1 MQFHGKAIV
10 AIALVSLFLLP
21 HSSRAAD
28 SLTVVLGDSTAG
40 AGSRINASYRGAPG
54 FGADIYLQPCSPSIK
69 TDCIQSIYYQ
79 NKKSSEWIALK
90 LDEKIIFPS
99 AGVPRFGSSA
109 NDVTETLTEFAAD
122 ENKNF
127 PAGGMTPV
135 YKDSKSAIDD
145 GVRYM
150 VEARALGS
158 ADAAGKAIW
167 TNLLF
172 NIRPVKIVDYSALNQ
187 FGFPTLQSLP
197 NFENAAAFKVE
208 IRSKATKNLFSGWF
222 YGRIFQPEIKAT
234 VASPEES
241 VVEIVGS
248 PIVTHLAQ
256 GSITFSQYEAIQT
269 SNSLALPKVN
279 PAATVQFF
287 GATYGF
293 ANSAGAMQAWRL
305 LGSYM
310 NARAVRSSTVFSFN
324 SIKNSNLLTD
334 YYPQGCQ
341 ATASTDGVVTTNATM
356 YNPAPPTYEASDGS
370 LNFEVGS
377 PHLDAAGE
385 VIQGF
390 YSLVVSAKLAKCIWG
405 SDLTNSKATVSIVNE
420 SGSAQVTTSAL
431 KYIDNFYYFHI
442 SGFTYSTKKIS
453 IRVVPVATVPSP
465 SPTARPIST
474 DQAKPAVKHII
485 CVKGKILRA
494 ISGTAPKCPAGYV
507 LKK

>member
-1 MQFHGKAIV
+1 VRFRGNAIV
-10 AIALVSLFLLP
+10 AIALVSLLFLP
-21 HSSRAAD
+21 QSAPAAD
-28 SLTVVLGDSTAG
+28 SLLVVLGDSTAG
-40 AGSRINASYRGAPG
+40 AGSRINASFKGAPG
-54 FGADIYLQPCSPSIK
+54 FGADIYLQPCTSSVK
-69 TDCIQSIYYQ
+69 TDCIQSVYYQ
-79 NKKSSEWIALK
+79 NKKSSEWIALT
-90 LDEKIIFPS
+90 LDEKIVFPS
-99 AGVPRFGSSA
+99 VGVPRFGS
-109 NDVTETLTEFAAD
+109 NGIDVTETLTAFAAD
-122 ENKNF
+122 ENRNF

-135 YKDSKSAIDD
+135 YKDSKAAIDD

-158 ADAAGKAIW
+158 PDAAGKAIW

-172 NIRPVKIVDYSALNQ
+172 NIRPVKIVDYSVLNQ

-197 NFENAAAFKVE
+197 SFENATAFKVE

-222 YGRIFQPEIKAT
+222 YGRIFQPEIKST
-234 VASPEES
+234 VVSAEES
-241 VVEIVGS
+241 VVQIIGS

-269 SNSLALPKVN
+269 SNSSAIPKVN
-279 PAATVQFF
+279 PAASVQFF

-293 ANSAGAMQAWRL
+293 ANSSGAMNAWRL

-310 NARAVRSSTVFSFN
+310 NARAVRSNSVFSFN

-341 ATASTDGVVTTNATM
+341 ASASTDGVVTTNATM
-356 YNPAPPTYEASDGS
+356 YNPAPPSYEASDGS

-420 SGSAQVTTSAL
+420 SGTAQVTTSVL
-431 KYIDNFYYFHI
+431 QLINDFYYFHI

-453 IRVVPVATVPSP
+453 IRVAPVATVPTPSP
-465 SPTARPIST
+465 SASPIPTNQS
-474 DQAKPAVKHII
+474 KPTVKNIT
-485 CVKGKILRA
+485 CVKGKVRKY
-494 ISGTAPKCPAGYV
+494 ISGTKPVCPPGY
-507 LKK
+507 KIK